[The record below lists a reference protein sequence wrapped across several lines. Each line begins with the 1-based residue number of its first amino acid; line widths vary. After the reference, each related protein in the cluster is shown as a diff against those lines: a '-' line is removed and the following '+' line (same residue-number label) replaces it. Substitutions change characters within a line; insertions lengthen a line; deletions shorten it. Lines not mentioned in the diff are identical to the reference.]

1 MPGSAPLQ
9 GVEVSRAGPWF
20 EGAILWNIRSMRVL
34 RVAFD
39 ALPVAR
45 WGALFHVFRLEQPDV
60 SLEWQPMG
68 FPKAGRSLL
77 DGVDVGLFV
86 APPRED
92 GLSALTIETSA
103 MAVLVAAGH
112 RLALHDH
119 LSVADILDE
128 PFLGGANVHPE
139 WRAFWQLDERRG
151 GPANLLNDDA
161 HNVEQALEIV
171 AAGHAIATVPTSM
184 ADGLPHPGVVALPLR
199 DGPLVHTRLVWRSAD
214 ENPIIDALVGL
225 AEAWTRDGRGDQAN
239 S

>member
-1 MPGSAPLQ
+1 
-9 GVEVSRAGPWF
+9 
-20 EGAILWNIRSMRVL
+20 
-34 RVAFD
+34 
-39 ALPVAR
+39 
-45 WGALFHVFRLEQPDV
+45 
-60 SLEWQPMG
+60 MG

-86 APPRED
+86 SPPREE

-128 PFLGGANVHPE
+128 PFLGGAKVHPE
-139 WRAFWQLDERRG
+139 WRACNSMSARWA
-151 GPANLLNDDA
+151 ANLLNDDA

-214 ENPIIDALVGL
+214 ENPIVDALVGL
-225 AEAWTRDGRGDQAN
+225 AEGVDRRRPRRPGEQLMRGDAALARKQ
-239 S
+239 